1 MADKSDD
8 KKIETNDDGDAI
20 GTGNDARLKMLAQ
33 INDQNDKQL
42 AEGGDLADVNDD
54 GTTTAFSADEN
65 LTDEEIAARELKRA
79 EDEANAK
86 AAEEAGAAEQHA
98 EEKHKIKVNGKELEL
113 STQELIER
121 AQKIEAADEYL
132 KEAAAKLREAEA
144 AKPAAK
150 PQPSEQDVAAAAL
163 EERRA
168 LVRAIQMGT
177 EDEAM
182 AAIEKLQSKPIPS
195 VSADDVARTV
205 DERLTFNDAVSRFQ
219 TEFKDLADDP
229 VLLNIVLQ
237 RDKDLIAQGDKRTYW
252 ERYDDIGKSVRAWK
266 ESIAKP
272 AEKADDKEAKPD
284 KQTRKA
290 SAPAVPAGAGT
301 KAPAATSDEDKEETV
316 GEVISAMAKARGGPQ
331 WLRG

>member
-1 MADKSDD
+1 MAKEDD
-8 KKIETNDDGDAI
+8 KKSGDASENDDVV

-33 INDQNDKQL
+33 INDQNDAQL

-54 GTTTAFSADEN
+54 GTTTIFKADEN
-65 LTDEEIAARELKRA
+65 LTDEEITARELARA
-79 EDEANAK
+79 EEEANATV
-86 AAEEAGAAEQHA
+86 EEHH
-98 EEKHKIKVNGKELEL
+98 EEIKHKIKVNGKELEL
-113 STQELIER
+113 STQELIDR
-121 AQKIEAADEYL
+121 AQKVEAADEYL
-132 KEAAAKLREAEA
+132 KEAAGKLREAEA

-150 PQPSEQDVAAAAL
+150 PQPSVEDVVAKAV

-182 AAIEKLQSKPIPS
+182 EAIEKLQGRNVPS

-205 DERLTFNDAVSRFQ
+205 DERLTFNDAVARFQ
-219 TEFKDLADDP
+219 TEYKDLAEDP

-252 ERYDDIGKSVRAWK
+252 ERYEDIGKNVRTWR

-272 AEKADDKEAKPD
+272 AEKAETKKPESE
-284 KQTRKA
+284 KQARKA
-290 SAPAVPAGAGT
+290 SAPTVPQGAGT
-301 KAPAATSDEDKEETV
+301 KAPAAVDEEDKEESV
-316 GEVISAMAKARGGPQ
+316 SEVISAMAKKRGGPQ
-331 WLRG
+331 WLRS